1 MKNVFWV
8 LSTFVFVLNSCHF
21 SKKKECQPLRVET
34 SKTVDTLK
42 TYNSILNNLID
53 NHLYNKY
60 LGRKWELLAIDLHK
74 KKIDSITYLK
84 KMNVLKNTIIKN
96 DSLKGTLY
104 VDEIFNGYESDVS
117 FLKLH
122 DEFDIDEIKNQ
133 ISKKNHLS
141 IDSLKSDLVKLRS
154 LSNKD
159 TLKLFEIGKLGLSKL
174 LFSKDKSLGMLY
186 FEFICGSKCGE
197 GSIILIKK
205 INDIWYIEKKY
216 AIWEI

>member
-1 MKNVFWV
+1 
-8 LSTFVFVLNSCHF
+8 
-21 SKKKECQPLRVET
+21 
-34 SKTVDTLK
+34 
-42 TYNSILNNLID
+42 
-53 NHLYNKY
+53 
-60 LGRKWELLAIDLHK
+60 
-74 KKIDSITYLK
+74 
-84 KMNVLKNTIIKN
+84 MNVLKNTIIKN

-154 LSNKD
+154 LSNKN
-159 TLKLFEIGKLGLSKL
+159 TLKLFEIGKLGLSKI
-174 LFSKDKSLGMLY
+174 LFNKNKSLGMLY